1 MDLGPTVGR
10 MPVPVFEDWS
20 PKFHFEAEQSPD
32 ALAAYPTY
40 PYRTHA
46 GCVADLDGDGRVEL
60 LVMNGGMSWVGGE
73 SVKEPNRWFQV
84 RTSPAPGFVHVTLVG
99 DGQRVPYTPVGS
111 KIELVVETPEGG
123 LRSVWDT
130 LRTTTGFAAQHGA
143 RRTLGTG
150 DAVAVH
156 ALRVHWTDGTVTEVL
171 EGALGASLVIER

>member
-1 MDLGPTVGR
+1 MLPRLLNCAVLVLLSAVAVQAQDPADTSACLECHGVEGTRPADEGPDGVSIYLGDWERTVHSGLECVDCHSDIEEIPHGEELAR
-10 MPVPVFEDWS
+10 VDCSMCHE
-20 PKFHFEAEQSPD
+20 EAAQ
-32 ALAAYPTY
+32 LY
-40 PYRTHA
+40 
-46 GCVADLDGDGRVEL
+46 
-60 LVMNGGMSWVGGE
+60 
-73 SVKEPNRWFQV
+73 
-84 RTSPAPGFVHVTLVG
+84 
-99 DGQRVPYTPVGS
+99 
-111 KIELVVETPEGG
+111 LVVETPEGG